1 MTARELEQEIVS
13 TESIYQKK
21 ENVLNAKQ
29 NRSEK
34 KITGFTIAAWV
45 CIATGG
51 LIAIITFVIGAKID
65 AENVYFG
72 LTVSLTM
79 VGALW
84 SLAGLFFIYVAF
96 LGQKGQMILQQI
108 ELMNSRL
115 EVKYTRLELTR
126 QKDAMSAQNITLELQ
141 KFDNTFFKLMDNHV
155 KMVADMKI
163 NVSVSHSEMGRP
175 IEYIGEGK
183 TCFVEIHRCLRKLIM
198 NSKGDH
204 SELSSVLPMYDNLYK
219 HFGADL
225 SYYFRNL
232 YNIFKFINSSGIE
245 DKKRYSNFLRAQLS
259 PSEAV
264 LLMYNCS
271 SQYGI
276 EYFKP
281 MVIKFNLVK
290 HFEGKTGIEKKH
302 INQFRKE
309 NKLPP
314 FNTIDPL
321 FLLMK

>member
-1 MTARELEQEIVS
+1 MTAKELEKEIAK

-21 ENVLNAKQ
+21 ENFLSAKQ
-29 NRSEK
+29 TRSEN
-34 KITGFTIAAWV
+34 KIKGFTIAAWI
-45 CIATGG
+45 CIAIGG
-51 LIAIITFVIGAKID
+51 VIAVFTFVIGAKIAPD
-65 AENVYFG
+65 RVYFG

-126 QKDAMSAQNITLELQ
+126 QKDAMSAQNMTLELQ

-155 KMVADMKI
+155 KMVADMKV
-163 NVSVSHSEMGRP
+163 NVAVSHSGVTKP

-198 NSKGDH
+198 NAKGDH
-204 SELSSVLPMYDNLYK
+204 KELSSVLPMYDDLYK

-232 YNIFKFINSSGIE
+232 YNIFKFIKTSSIE

-259 PSEAV
+259 PSEAA

-271 SQYGI
+271 SHYGL

-281 MVIKFNLVK
+281 LVVEFNLVK
-290 HFEGKTGIEKKH
+290 HFDGKTGLERKH

-314 FNTIDPL
+314 FNKIDPL
-321 FLLMK
+321 HLLMT